1 MEHCG
6 YLFLTNISITAF
18 SIISE
23 SYNLDKVSSSE
34 EDCVSEDSEPP
45 PTNSVM
51 NNMMNSLYSQPRKPL
66 APKPISEPID
76 ISSGD
81 ENEDDSNTK
90 TTNGDGVAAAAAPPL
105 LHCLYNCYSS
115 SAGQCFET
123 PDGGSAGDRSGCKER
138 WVTNPLVYDLIK

>member
-1 MEHCG
+1 MEHSG
-6 YLFLTNISITAF
+6 YMFLTNISITAF

-90 TTNGDGVAAAAAPPL
+90 TTNGDGVAAAVAPPPP
-105 LHCLYNCYSS
+105 
-115 SAGQCFET
+115 T
-123 PDGGSAGDRSGCKER
+123 PAVQGSALKRLMEEVPEIAVAAKKGGL
-138 WVTNPLVYDLIK
+138 PIH